1 MLLLEGRKED
11 IYNKYKSKIDVERK
25 LTSSVEPISIYD
37 ILIQEP
43 YIQDTNYKFLE
54 PLILQYYTENDDE
67 ISPREGD
74 ELEEIDPYSP
84 STSRDEIINK
94 RMFVNSLV
102 PKVQFF
108 ENNKDKY
115 PKKDLRQYVGNSF
128 DNDFVSFTI
137 DLMAKQSKK
146 KEKVDA
152 KKDSIKLYEDEN
164 LLVVKPLTHQAS
176 CYYGSGTKWCTTM
189 AGTPSYF
196 NQYTSNGNLYYIIL
210 KKITRESKYAKIAL
224 LLKPRVRFDDG
235 EFYDTKDHLLTK
247 NEIELFKNFVIQ
259 NAVNAINDDNERDQ
273 RKKWFNNIV
282 NEVTGGGK
290 DVKNLEFN
298 AKLDYLSSTA
308 PFMIRL
314 KVLNIY
320 DAPDLGEFDE
330 NERFIRYEM
339 TVMVEC
345 QQYPKLDGLI
355 LVGGIINDLTNEE
368 YEVQSDYQTEIDDF
382 EFLDGDYLINT
393 YKKKIGDTLRTIVVK
408 IMSEQLINEKIL
420 KSEKIKKIYENWFS
434 KSYKR
439 KYTNAGYTFEKGGKL
454 TKSLI
459 DYLDSLPEGDVGN
472 KLDFLQKTGKV
483 KITPEGSFNE
493 FGRKI
498 SLQGYLSSFFS
509 AVRQAGIVEKPEGK
523 KGFKKG
529 PNFEKFKEKFNLKK

>member
-1 MLLLEGRKED
+1 MLILEGRKED

-25 LTSSVEPISIYD
+25 LNSSIEPISIYD
-37 ILIQEP
+37 ILIQDP

-54 PLILQYYTENDDE
+54 PLILQYYTENE
-67 ISPREGD
+67 IYPRQGE
-74 ELEEIDPYSP
+74 ELEELEPNLP
-84 STSRDEIINK
+84 STSRDSIINT
-94 RMFVNSLV
+94 RLFVGSIV

-128 DNDFVSFTI
+128 DNDFVNFTI
-137 DLMAKQSKK
+137 DLMEKQSKK
-146 KEKVDA
+146 REKVEA
-152 KKDSIKLYEDEN
+152 KKDSVKLYEDEN

-196 NQYTSNGNLYYIIL
+196 NQYTRNGNLYYIIL

-282 NEVTGGGK
+282 HELTEGGR
-290 DVKNLEFN
+290 DIKNLEFN

-308 PFMIRL
+308 QFMIRL

-320 DAPDLGEFDE
+320 EAADLGEFDDG
-330 NERFIRYEM
+330 ERFIRYEM
-339 TVMVEC
+339 TVRVDC
-345 QQYPKLDGLI
+345 PQYPNLDGLI
-355 LVGGIINDLTNEE
+355 LVGGIINDLTDEE

-393 YKKKIGDTLRTIVVK
+393 YKKKIGDTLRSIVVK
-408 IMSEQLINEKIL
+408 IMSDQLINGKIL
-420 KSEKIKKIYENWFS
+420 KSEKIKKIYENWFN
-434 KSYKR
+434 KSFKR
-439 KYTNAGYTFEKGGKL
+439 RYTNAGYTFEKGGKL

-459 DYLDSLPEGDVGN
+459 DYLDSLPEDGVGN

-529 PNFEKFKEKFNLKK
+529 PNFEKFKEKFDLKK

>member
-1 MLLLEGRKED
+1 MLILEGRKED

-25 LTSSVEPISIYD
+25 LNSSIEPISIYD
-37 ILIQEP
+37 ILIQDP

-54 PLILQYYTENDDE
+54 PLILQYYTENE
-67 ISPREGD
+67 IYPRQGE
-74 ELEEIDPYSP
+74 ELEELEPNLP
-84 STSRDEIINK
+84 STSRDSIINT
-94 RMFVNSLV
+94 RLFVSSIV

-146 KEKVDA
+146 KEKVEA
-152 KKDSIKLYEDEN
+152 KKDSVKLYEDEN

-196 NQYTSNGNLYYIIL
+196 NQYTRNGNLYYIIL

-282 NEVTGGGK
+282 NELTEFGR

-320 DAPDLGEFDE
+320 EAPDLGEFDDS
-330 NERFIRYEM
+330 ERFIRYEM
-339 TVMVEC
+339 TVRVDC
-345 QQYPKLDGLI
+345 PQYPNLDGLI
-355 LVGGIINDLTNEE
+355 LVGGIINDLTDEE

-393 YKKKIGDTLRTIVVK
+393 YKKKIGDTLRSIVVK
-408 IMSEQLINEKIL
+408 IMSDQLINGKIL
-420 KSEKIKKIYENWFS
+420 KSEKIKKIYENWFN
-434 KSYKR
+434 KSFKR
-439 KYTNAGYTFEKGGKL
+439 RYTNAGYTFEKGGKL

-459 DYLDSLPEGDVGN
+459 DYLDSLPEDGVGN

>member
-1 MLLLEGRKED
+1 MLILEGRKED

-25 LTSSVEPISIYD
+25 LNSLIEPISVYD
-37 ILIQEP
+37 ILIQDP

-54 PLILQYYTENDDE
+54 PLILQYYTENE
-67 ISPREGD
+67 IYPRQGE
-74 ELEEIDPYSP
+74 ELEELEPNIP
-84 STSRDEIINK
+84 SISRDSIIRK
-94 RMFVNSLV
+94 RQFVNTIV

-128 DNDFVSFTI
+128 DNDFISFTI
-137 DLMAKQSKK
+137 DLMEKQSKK
-146 KEKVDA
+146 KEKVEA
-152 KKDSIKLYEDEN
+152 KKDSVKLYEDEN

-196 NQYTSNGNLYYIIL
+196 NQYTRNGNLYYIIL

-273 RKKWFNNIV
+273 RQKWFNNIV
-282 NEVTGGGK
+282 NELTEFGR

-320 DAPDLGEFDE
+320 EAPELGEFDDS
-330 NERFIRYEM
+330 ERFIRYEM
-339 TVMVEC
+339 TVRVDC
-345 QQYPKLDGLI
+345 PQYPNLDGLI
-355 LVGGIINDLTNEE
+355 LVGGIINDLTDEE

-393 YKKKIGDTLRTIVVK
+393 YKKKIGDTLRSIVVK
-408 IMSEQLINEKIL
+408 IISDQLINGKIL
-420 KSEKIKKIYENWFS
+420 KSEKIKKIYENWFN
-434 KSYKR
+434 KSFKR
-439 KYTNAGYTFEKGGKL
+439 RYTNAGYTFEKGGKL

-459 DYLDSLPEGDVGN
+459 DYLDSLPEDGVGN

-529 PNFEKFKEKFNLKK
+529 PNFEKYKEKFN

>member
-1 MLLLEGRKED
+1 MLILEGRKED

-25 LTSSVEPISIYD
+25 LNSSIEPISIYD
-37 ILIQEP
+37 ILIQDP

-54 PLILQYYTENDDE
+54 PLILQYYTENE
-67 ISPREGD
+67 IYPRQGE
-74 ELEEIDPYSP
+74 ELEELEPNLP
-84 STSRDEIINK
+84 STSRDSIINT
-94 RMFVNSLV
+94 RLFVSSIV

-146 KEKVDA
+146 KEKVEA
-152 KKDSIKLYEDEN
+152 KKDSVKLYEDEN

-196 NQYTSNGNLYYIIL
+196 NQYTRNGNLYYIIL

-282 NEVTGGGK
+282 HELTEGGR

-320 DAPDLGEFDE
+320 EAADLGEFDDG
-330 NERFIRYEM
+330 ERFIRYEM
-339 TVMVEC
+339 TVRVEC
-345 QQYPKLDGLI
+345 LHYPNLDGLI
-355 LVGGIINDLTNEE
+355 LVGGIINDLTDEE

-393 YKKKIGDTLRTIVVK
+393 YKKKIGDTLRSIVVK
-408 IMSEQLINEKIL
+408 IMSDQLINGKIL
-420 KSEKIKKIYENWFS
+420 KSEKIKKIYENWFN

-439 KYTNAGYTFEKGGKL
+439 RYTNAGYTFEKGGKL

-459 DYLDSLPEGDVGN
+459 NYLDSLPEDGVGN

-529 PNFEKFKEKFNLKK
+529 PNFEKFKEKFDLKK